1 MRMNVLARSKF
12 PLAQRGKAAI
22 FPAMHRS
29 LPILL
34 LIGLLI
40 LFRALAAAVP
50 EAMPN
55 FQPVAALFFCG
66 ALMAGG
72 WRGFLIPLAAWI
84 ISYPLPAIFQSGPVT
99 DPFIFGS
106 TLLAFA
112 VTFLLGKSLSTRSMP
127 ALLIGSLTAA
137 LSFHL
142 ITNGAAWLFDPR
154 YAKTLAGLLQSLW
167 TGATGAPLPSWV
179 FLRNF
184 AAANLLFTWI
194 VLSARICLPQLS
206 IASPA
211 SSTPAH

>member
-1 MRMNVLARSKF
+1 
-12 PLAQRGKAAI
+12 
-22 FPAMHRS
+22 MHRS

-34 LIGLLI
+34 LIALLI
-40 LFRALAAAVP
+40 LFRTLAAAMP

-55 FQPVAALFFCG
+55 FQPISALFFCA

-72 WRGFLIPLAAWI
+72 WRGFIIPSVAWI
-84 ISYPLPAIFQSGPVT
+84 LSYPLPIFFQSGPVT
-99 DPFIFGS
+99 DPLIFGS

-112 VTFLLGKSLSTRSMP
+112 ITFLIGRSLSMRSMP
-127 ALLIGSLTAA
+127 TLLLGSLTAA
-137 LSFHL
+137 ISFHL

-154 YAKTLAGLLQSLW
+154 YAKTLAGLVQSLW
-167 TGATGAPLPSWV
+167 TGAPGAPLPSWV

-194 VLSARICLPQLS
+194 VLSARICLPQLTV
-206 IASPA
+206 ASPA